1 MGRGRFDLDSELI
14 GVYDEKR
21 VKHVGDV
28 QEFLV

>member
-1 MGRGRFDLDSELI
+1 MGRGGFNLDGELI
-14 GVYDEKR
+14 GVYGEKR